1 MDKITLA
8 KLVESEYPDVPMVG
22 VYEGPGT
29 TIYPDYTDEY
39 LETHGDRIVKNY
51 YYSTAKNV
59 LVVELEEE

>member
-8 KLVESEYPDVPMVG
+8 ELVESEYPDVPMIG
-22 VYEGPGT
+22 IYEGPDQ

-39 LETHGDRIVKNY
+39 LETHGDRIVVDH
-51 YYSTAKNV
+51 YYSTSKNV